1 MKECSGSEEGAG
13 AGARSLVGVLDSTR
27 GGGFEGVSEEDGL
40 GGAGARAPMLSLSSP
55 YSFHSSI
62 SSRS

>member
-1 MKECSGSEEGAG
+1 M
-13 AGARSLVGVLDSTR
+13 VGVLDSAR
-27 GGGFEGVSEEDGL
+27 GVDFEGVSEDEDL
-40 GGAGARAPMLSLSSP
+40 GGAGARVPILCLSSP